1 MALNFN
7 KSITITTQ
15 TITIFQ
21 RTMEGAHEFEISF
34 LNLLHPTQWPPSKTD
49 KQMLH
54 VVSGT
59 LVLIGSAWDD
69 FSGSFLFLQTNVSL
83 VGARTGES
91 RMVGF
96 FFE

>member
-1 MALNFN
+1 MNF
-7 KSITITTQ
+7 KLV
-15 TITIFQ
+15 
-21 RTMEGAHEFEISF
+21 F
-34 LNLLHPTQWPPSKTD
+34 LMTEAEEKTASKTD
-49 KQMLH
+49 RQMLH
-54 VVSGT
+54 VVSGS
-59 LVLIGSAWDD
+59 LVLIGSAWED